1 MYYRKCSLLT
11 AIPRLPHIAT
21 ICRSAAFIGFNY
33 LGSCNLYMSNGRRQQ
48 RSAFICHFLGGNW
61 LILGDGC
68 SNIFLSLFSSSAI
81 LLATVLTTTCL
92 ASIVLNSAGIHTKL
106 YSDFKWCSVR
116 SVGPMWTLL
125 NQTPI
130 FEWYMARLVAKN
142 VDSKNTSWRIG
153 LCSKI

>member
-48 RSAFICHFLGGNW
+48 RSAFICHFLGANW

-68 SNIFLSLFSSSAI
+68 SNIFLSFSSSAI
-81 LLATVLTTTCL
+81 LLATVLTTTRL
-92 ASIVLNSAGIHTKL
+92 ASIVLNSPGTHTKL
-106 YSDFKWCSVR
+106 YSDFQVMFSKVSGKTCS
-116 SVGPMWTLL
+116 
-125 NQTPI
+125 Q
-130 FEWYMARLVAKN
+130 ECRLKKHIMM
-142 VDSKNTSWRIG
+142 DG